1 MIEAAGVSILMK
13 AVDFLFEE
21 GRKILQER
29 KERRQSQRQEVKI
42 ESSTPMPAIKV
53 QPHKGTD
60 QMPPDVIQTR
70 ENILRQRVSQAVWLA
85 HEAEIR
91 HLLSLIEIHSR
102 NYRLAREQYAKW
114 GSALVPPIIVNNLEE
129 AENAIADTM
138 SKLQATLNA
147 VYGKTI
153 IIPELEEGSEQ

>member
-29 KERRQSQRQEVKI
+29 KERRQSQRQEAKI
-42 ESSTPMPAIKV
+42 ESLTPMPAIEV

-60 QMPPDVIQTR
+60 QMPSDVIQTR
-70 ENILRQRVSQAVWLA
+70 ENILRQRVSQAAWSA

-114 GSALVPPIIVNNLEE
+114 GSSLVPPIIVNNLEE

-153 IIPELEEGSEQ
+153 IIPELEEGGEQ

>member
-1 MIEAAGVSILMK
+1 MK

-29 KERRQSQRQEVKI
+29 RERRQSHRQEAKN
-42 ESSTPMPAIKV
+42 ESSTPRPAVEV
-53 QPHKGTD
+53 QPQKGAD
-60 QMPPDVIQTR
+60 QIPSDVIQTK
-70 ENILRQRVSQAVWLA
+70 EDILRQQVSQADWSA

-91 HLLSLIEIHSR
+91 HLLSLMEIHSS
-102 NYRLAREQYAKW
+102 NHRLAREQYAKW

-153 IIPELEEGSEQ
+153 IIPELEEGGER